1 MIEQRGLCVYD
12 FGVQHNALIMMKTT
26 RWFFLSLILPLS
38 VAVGAEA
45 LPAKVDYNRD
55 IKPILSNNCYACHGP
70 DAKRVKAG
78 LRLNSF
84 RGATTELK
92 SGERAI
98 VPGDLVESALVYRI
112 TAKDVDER
120 MPPADSNKKLTARQV
135 ALLKKWVEQGGEYA
149 KHWAY
154 VPPKKAAAPKV
165 EQKGF
170 TQNDIDRFV
179 LARMKGKGFAPAKA
193 ADRRTLIRR
202 VSFDLTGLPPTW
214 AEVEAFVNDKSP
226 DAYRKLVDRLLASKH
241 YGERMAVYWL
251 DMVRYADTIGY
262 HSDNHET
269 KPLYRDYVI
278 NAFNDNLPF
287 DRFTREQIAGDL
299 IENRT
304 GSQLIASGYNR
315 LNMNTRE
322 GGAQPKE
329 YTAKYLADRVRNAST
344 VWMASTLGCSECHDH
359 KFDPFTS
366 KDFYSFGAFF
376 ADLQETPVGAQK
388 ATKVP
393 LPRDK
398 EKLGAIDAAIA
409 ALTKQLEGTD
419 VSTGQAKW
427 EASQKA
433 AAANSVA
440 LSPWHR
446 IGPFGAPNFDQAHAK
461 SFVNEAAVDLKKAH
475 GKLKWAEAKNLVDG
489 KVHTLTGANSAHYF
503 YRTIQSGSARPLELS
518 LGSDDSFKIWLN
530 GKLVTDK
537 KVSRAVAPN
546 QDQVRLE
553 LAKGENKLLLK
564 VANGAGGFGFYFK
577 AQQVTLPGAVVTAL
591 KIDAA
596 KRTPAQKASIAAHY
610 RTLAPELATLRQK
623 ISGKNAEKTAAI
635 NANPTS
641 LVSVSMAK
649 PRMVRVLPRGN
660 WLDDT
665 GEIVQPAVPEYLKL
679 GKASDGRA
687 SRMNL
692 ANWIIA
698 RDNPLTAR
706 VMVNRLWA
714 MFHGRGLAMPLDDFG
729 SQGSP
734 ATHPALLDWLA
745 IEFMDKGWDVKHMV
759 KLMVTSGTYR
769 QTSVASKT
777 GMDTDPY
784 NFWLAHQGRWR
795 LEAEMV
801 RDNALSISRLLVK
814 TIGGGSVKPYQPAGY
829 WAHLNFP
836 KRSWKADA
844 GDALYRRGMYTYLC
858 RTFMHPSLAA
868 FDAPSREE
876 CTVERVRSNTPQQA
890 LVLLND
896 PTYVESARIFAERIL
911 RESGKTAQARITFA
925 YQQAL
930 HRQPQ
935 ARELELLTAVAAKH
949 LKQYQGDAAA
959 ADALL
964 KVGAKPADGKLNKA
978 ELAAW
983 TSIARVVLNLHET
996 ITRN

>member
-1 MIEQRGLCVYD
+1 
-12 FGVQHNALIMMKTT
+12 MKTT
-26 RWFFLSLILPLS
+26 HRFILLFFLP
-38 VAVGAEA
+38 VAGALAADA
-45 LPAKVDYNRD
+45 LPDKIDYNRD
-55 IKPILSNNCYACHGP
+55 IKRILSNNCYACHGP
-70 DAKRVKAG
+70 DAKKVKGG
-78 LRLNSF
+78 LRLDSF
-84 RGATTELK
+84 ERATKELK

-98 VPGDLVESALVYRI
+98 VPKDLVESALAYRI
-112 TAKDVDER
+112 TTEDVDER
-120 MPPADSNKKLTARQV
+120 MPPADSNKKLSGREI
-135 ALLKKWVEQGGEYA
+135 ALLKKWVEQGGEFS

-154 VPPKKAAAPKV
+154 VAPKKVAAPKV

-170 TQNDIDRFV
+170 TQNDIDRFI
-179 LARMKGKGFAPAKA
+179 LKRLKAKGFNPAKE

-202 VSFDLTGLPPTW
+202 LSFDLTGLPPTW
-214 AEVEAFVNDKSP
+214 QEVESFVKDKSP
-226 DAYRKLVDRLLASKH
+226 KAYEKLIDGLLAKPQ

-278 NAFNDNLPF
+278 NAFNDNMPY
-287 DRFTREQIAGDL
+287 DQFTREQLAGDL
-299 IENRT
+299 IKDRT

-322 GGAQPKE
+322 GGSQPKE

-393 LPRDK
+393 LPKD
-398 EKLGAIDAAIA
+398 EAKLAAINKA
-409 ALTKQLEGTD
+409 LEVLTKKLEGTN

-427 EASQKA
+427 EVAQKA
-433 AAANSVA
+433 ATSKSVA
-440 LSPWHR
+440 LSSWQR
-446 IGPFGAPNFDQAHAK
+446 IGPFGAGNFDEAHAK
-461 SFVNEAAVDLKKAH
+461 SFVNEAKVDLEKTH
-475 GKLKWAEAKNLVDG
+475 GKLKWVDGKNYVDG
-489 KVHTLTGANSAHYF
+489 KVHTLNGANSAHYF
-503 YRTIQSGSARPLELS
+503 YRTIQSGSARSLELS
-518 LGSDDSFKIWLN
+518 LGSDDSFRIWLN
-530 GKLVTDK
+530 GKLVSDK
-537 KVSRAVAPN
+537 KISRGVAPD
-546 QDQVRLE
+546 QDKVKIDL
-553 LAKGENKLLLK
+553 LAGENKLLLK
-564 VANGAGGFGFYFK
+564 VANGGGGYGFYFK
-577 AQQVTLPGAVVTAL
+577 ANQVTLPGAVLTAL
-591 KIDAA
+591 KVDGA
-596 KRTPAQKASIAAHY
+596 KRTAAQKATIATYY
-610 RTLAPELATLRQK
+610 RGVAPELASIRQQ
-623 ISGKNAEKTAAI
+623 IAGKKAEKTAAV

-649 PRMVRVLPRGN
+649 PRMVRVLARGN
-660 WLDDT
+660 WLDDS
-665 GEIVQPAVPEYLKL
+665 GEVVQPAVPAYLKL
-679 GKASDGRA
+679 GKASEGRA

-692 ANWIIA
+692 AEWITSKN
-698 RDNPLTAR
+698 NPLTAR

-714 MFHGRGLAMPLDDFG
+714 IFHGRGLATPLDDFG
-729 SQGSP
+729 AQGTP
-734 ATHPALLDWLA
+734 PTHPELFDWLA
-745 IEFMDKGWDVKHMV
+745 VEFMDNGWDIRHMV

-769 QTSVASKT
+769 QTSVTDAKT
-777 GMDTDPY
+777 IDADPY
-784 NFWLAHQGRWR
+784 NKWLARQGRWR

-801 RDNALSISRLLVK
+801 RDNALSVSGLLVK
-814 TIGGGSVKPYQPAGY
+814 TIGGASVKPYQPAGY

-844 GDALYRRGMYTYLC
+844 GDALYRRGLYTYWC

-896 PTYVESARIFAERIL
+896 PTYVETARIFAERII
-911 RESGKTAQARITFA
+911 REGGKDTEARLTFA
-925 YQQAL
+925 YQHAL
-930 HRQPQ
+930 NRNPNTK
-935 ARELELLTAVAAKH
+935 ELTLLTTLFVKH
-949 LKQYQGDAAA
+949 LKQYKADQAAA
-959 ADALL
+959 IALL
-964 KVGAKPADGKLNKA
+964 KVGAKPADAKLDKS

-983 TSIARVVLNLHET
+983 TSVARVVLNLHET

>member
-1 MIEQRGLCVYD
+1 
-12 FGVQHNALIMMKTT
+12 MKIT
-26 RWFFLSLILPLS
+26 RWFFLSLILPIS

-214 AEVEAFVNDKSP
+214 AEVQAFVNDKSP

-299 IENRT
+299 LKNRT
-304 GSQLIASGYNR
+304 GTQLIASGYNR

-518 LGSDDSFKIWLN
+518 LGSDDSFRIWLN
-530 GKLVTDK
+530 GKLVADK
-537 KVSRAVAPN
+537 KISRGVAPD
-546 QDQVRLE
+546 QDKVKVSLVS
-553 LAKGENKLLLK
+553 GENTLLLK
-564 VANGAGGFGFYFK
+564 VANGGGGFGFYFK

-623 ISGKNAEKTAAI
+623 ISGKNAEKTAVL

-745 IEFMDKGWDVKHMV
+745 IEFMDKGWDVKHLV

-769 QTSVASKT
+769 QSSVASKAN
-777 GMDTDPY
+777 MVTDPY
-784 NFWLAHQGRWR
+784 NLWLARQGRWR

-801 RDNALSISRLLVK
+801 RDNALAVSGLLVK

-911 RESGKTAQARITFA
+911 RESGKDAKARITFA

-930 HRQPQ
+930 HRNPQPG
-935 ARELELLTAVAAKH
+935 ELELLTAVAAKH